1 MCVTRRP
8 DAKRLEFAG
17 KIIIF
22 VNGAQACAP
31 PQWLMA

>member
-1 MCVTRRP
+1 MCVSRRP
-8 DAKRLEFAG
+8 AAKRLEFAG

-22 VNGAQACAP
+22 VNGAQTRAP